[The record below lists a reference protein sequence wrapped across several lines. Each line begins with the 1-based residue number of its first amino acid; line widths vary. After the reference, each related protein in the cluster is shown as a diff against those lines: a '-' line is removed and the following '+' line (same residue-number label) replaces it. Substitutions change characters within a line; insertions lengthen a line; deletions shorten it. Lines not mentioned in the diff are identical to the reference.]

1 MERNRNGG
9 SAVAAVLA
17 LPAVGGKFGVLGG
30 GYTLSNSG
38 MWKLP
43 DPTREPE
50 SDARAI
56 NMNLL
61 GEVLTATERPVDV
74 LFVYNSNALA
84 TTPNQTLVRA
94 GLEREDL
101 FTVVFDQVMTDTA
114 RYADIVLPATT
125 FLEHDELS
133 KGYGALVMHRS
144 RPVVPAVGEARPNLE
159 VFGELLRRVGLARPD
174 DPVDADGFVDRLLPD
189 AARRAAIERD
199 GTIGAPVGAH
209 PIQFETVFPYTSD
222 QKIHLVPEALDRESP
237 VGIYGYRENPHLA
250 DGPLT
255 LLSPATNRR
264 ISSTLGQRVRE
275 PAKIEIAAADAERY
289 GIRSGDP
296 VAVWNRLGRVEVEAR
311 VSTDVPEGV
320 VVLVKGLWAKD
331 TLNGW
336 TANAL
341 APDSLSD
348 LGAGACF
355 NDARVSIARLPARVG

>member
-1 MERNRNGG
+1 MR
-9 SAVAAVLA
+9 
-17 LPAVGGKFGVLGG
+17 
-30 GYTLSNSG
+30 T
-38 MWKLP
+38 
-43 DPTREPE
+43 
-50 SDARAI
+50 
-56 NMNLL
+56 
-61 GEVLTATERPVDV
+61 
-74 LFVYNSNALA
+74 
-84 TTPNQTLVRA
+84 

-174 DPVDADGFVDRLLPD
+174 DPVDADGFVERLVPD
-189 AARRAAIERD
+189 TDRRAAIERD

-209 PIQFETVFPYTSD
+209 PIQFENVFPYTAD

-275 PAKIEIAAADAERY
+275 PAKIEVAAGDAERF
-289 GIRSGDP
+289 GIRSATRSRCGI
-296 VAVWNRLGRVEVEAR
+296 A
-311 VSTDVPEGV
+311 
-320 VVLVKGLWAKD
+320 WAGSKSKP
-331 TLNGW
+331 G
-336 TANAL
+336 
-341 APDSLSD
+341 
-348 LGAGACF
+348 
-355 NDARVSIARLPARVG
+355 